1 MGERSYSQA
10 PSSAE
15 TCLNYTRY
23 LAPKLLLG
31 QTPRKQHACNFRV
44 SVYKKLG
51 FCIEIENGDSI
62 FASLEATY
70 HRTTDK
76 ILRSHQKQIPA
87 HMSHVVPRV
96 THL

>member
-31 QTPRKQHACNFRV
+31 QTPRLYSAGE
-44 SVYKKLG
+44 LG
-51 FCIEIENGDSI
+51 SIHSYLYQGSGNLGECMAFGRISGRNAASEIPWS
-62 FASLEATY
+62 
-70 HRTTDK
+70 TT
-76 ILRSHQKQIPA
+76 
-87 HMSHVVPRV
+87 
-96 THL
+96 